1 LWPYNGQLRFPVGVI
16 DIPLRQEQ
24 EPLVLDF
31 GRTHPHLALVGAPQS
46 GKSTLLRAAMLSAML
61 THTPDEIQFSCLDYG
76 GGSLRSLADAPHV
89 SGVAGRHEPDRA
101 RRVLAEARRL
111 IDERE
116 ALFRDGSVGSV
127 GEFRTLRRRGHF
139 GSDTRVADLV
149 VVIDNW
155 GAVRGDLEEADA
167 LVLDI
172 AGRGPGVGVHLLLAA
187 NRWADIRINL
197 RDSVSARLEL
207 HLNDSAESEVDRR
220 VSRLVPAGL
229 PGRGAAAP
237 GYLYQAALP
246 RLDGHETAV
255 DLGEA
260 LQKTVA
266 GIDAAWSGRRAPR
279 VRELPA
285 LIRVTELAGVTAA
298 ADAPGVMLGI
308 AEHDLAPVRLDL
320 AGGDQ
325 HLLVIGDTGA
335 GKSGF
340 LRTWMRGLA
349 EQHSAREAR
358 FMLVDYRRSLGE
370 CVPAGYI
377 GACATNPAQAAD
389 YAGRLAGTLAE
400 RLPTTQLTAR
410 QLRDRSWWDGPD
422 LYLVVDDYDMV
433 ADGRNSPLQPL
444 LEYAAQGREIG
455 FHVVVARRS
464 GGMSRAAMTD
474 PLITRVRELGAAAL
488 LLSSDPREGV
498 LVGNRRGAAMPPG
511 RGVLMRRQE
520 GDMLVQIAVSD
531 DEGHQAED

>member
-1 LWPYNGQLRFPVGVI
+1 
-16 DIPLRQEQ
+16 
-24 EPLVLDF
+24 
-31 GRTHPHLALVGAPQS
+31 
-46 GKSTLLRAAMLSAML
+46 
-61 THTPDEIQFSCLDYG
+61 
-76 GGSLRSLADAPHV
+76 
-89 SGVAGRHEPDRA
+89 
-101 RRVLAEARRL
+101 
-111 IDERE
+111 
-116 ALFRDGSVGSV
+116 
-127 GEFRTLRRRGHF
+127 
-139 GSDTRVADLV
+139 
-149 VVIDNW
+149 
-155 GAVRGDLEEADA
+155 
-167 LVLDI
+167 
-172 AGRGPGVGVHLLLAA
+172 
-187 NRWADIRINL
+187 
-197 RDSVSARLEL
+197 
-207 HLNDSAESEVDRR
+207 
-220 VSRLVPAGL
+220 
-229 PGRGAAAP
+229 
-237 GYLYQAALP
+237 
-246 RLDGHETAV
+246 LDGHETAV